1 MQMRTVIVTVMNFD
15 NAGATPADGA
25 MSDAVSSRTQNA
37 AAALV
42 SRVSSGALLGAC
54 RELVILHQG
63 REYTLRVTRSGKLIL
78 TA

>member
-1 MQMRTVIVTVMNFD
+1 MSFD
-15 NAGATPADGA
+15 NAGTNTGVGAATESGA
-25 MSDAVSSRTQNA
+25 SREYKA

-42 SRVSSGALLGAC
+42 SRVSSGALLGAG